1 MRDTWFDSHFIDLFN
16 RDIFP
21 HLESKLNEGYFLKQE
36 IQSQKYERFN
46 ARVRDS
52 RDKRKQK
59 INRRLRL
66 ARHAR
71 ERGEAR
77 ARDALSGQTISKP
90 TYESVEHIFENMQS
104 GKTRKRRDMFRG
116 GLGLRKDLKMS
127 MMSSLRGDHKEKD
140 RNRKRAERALGEE
153 FSILSYPLFEQEDQT
168 QDQPQDQAQEQPQ
181 EDQEDPQ
188 MQIPMSY
195 IQMFSQTAAL
205 RSKVRNVFENLSN
218 ISYKILSE
226 KYSVRSINKD
236 DRDFQIENS
245 IILVSRICSGA
256 SAEELQVMEQFEN
269 GRFYDFDEKAF
280 DISRSMLLQFGENC
294 VKNLMHAREIEL
306 FEDSPGSM
314 RTQILCQD
322 NTIKIISGK
331 TYITTS
337 TESPNYGIRTQR
349 DIKLVL
355 SQTPEVFIGG
365 HPVLMEIF
373 TMFADIEDSIPEKGT
388 TDFIN
393 TELDQIFSQLVQE
406 KNIFKGSDFE
416 KSLKFALTKN
426 YLYGSNIVDARAN
439 SSLLLTEDGLF
450 RLTDEFME
458 YLSRNAQLQ
467 IKPKKLFKSTY
478 GRKEKNSKLPKTIEK
493 YKAIIEQ
500 VKEKMVMKEPSKEE
514 VLVSLPSIILTSLVE
529 YFDFD
534 FSVSV
539 NPIQTASN
547 KERKSN
553 EFNTVVVKGK
563 EVRIPVTLD
572 KGDMFTNTIKED
584 IDLACDIL
592 VERNMMSKFVANGVK
607 GTKNKSDIPEELK
620 MLIATVLSDTKNNRK
635 ISIIEKLEGYEKKY
649 SKKTS
654 HHRSNRNK
662 ARRAAE
668 KKFGAAAIKGKD
680 VDHKDG
686 NPMNN
691 SPSNLRLRSKGDN
704 RSDNGHHKGE
714 PHKKAMRGITNTFKR
729 KDK

>member
-1 MRDTWFDSHFIDLFN
+1 MRETWFDSHFIDLFN

-46 ARVRDS
+46 AKVRDA
-52 RDKRKQK
+52 RDQRKK
-59 INRRLRL
+59 TINRRLRL

-77 ARDALSGQTISKP
+77 ARDALAGQPISKP

-116 GLGLRKDLKMS
+116 GMGLRKDLKMS
-127 MMSSLRGDHKEKD
+127 MMSSLKGDHKEKD

-153 FSILSYPLFEQEDQT
+153 FSILSYPIFEEEDQT
-168 QDQPQDQAQEQPQ
+168 QDQTQEQPQ
-181 EDQEDPQ
+181 EGQEDPQ

-195 IQMFSQTAAL
+195 IDMFSQTAAL
-205 RSKVRNVFENLSN
+205 RSKVKNVFENLSN

-226 KYSVRSINKD
+226 KYNVKSVNKD
-236 DRDFQIENS
+236 DRDFQIENA

-256 SAEELQVMEQFEN
+256 VAEELQVMEQFEN

-280 DISRSMLLQFGENC
+280 DIARSMLLQLGENC
-294 VKNLMHAREIEL
+294 IKNLMHAKEIEI
-306 FEDSPGSM
+306 FEDSPGSL
-314 RTQILCQD
+314 RTQIICQE
-322 NTIKIISGK
+322 NTFKIISGK

-337 TESPNYGIRTQR
+337 TESPNYGIKTQR

-355 SQTPEVFIGG
+355 SQTPETFIAG

-373 TMFADIEDSIPEKGT
+373 SLFADIEDSIPEKGT
-388 TDFIN
+388 IDFIN
-393 TELDQIFSQLVQE
+393 VQLDEIFSELVKE
-406 KNIFKGSDFE
+406 KNVFKGSEFE
-416 KSLKFALTKN
+416 KYLKFALTKS
-426 YLYGSNIVDARAN
+426 YLYGTNIVDPRAN
-439 SSLLLTEDGLF
+439 ATLLLTEDGLYK
-450 RLTDEFME
+450 LTDEFME
-458 YLSRNAQLQ
+458 YLSRNALLE
-467 IKPKKLFKSTY
+467 IKPKKMYKSIS
-478 GRKEKNSKLPKTIEK
+478 GRREKGSKLPKAIEK
-493 YKAIIEQ
+493 YKAIVEQ
-500 VKEKMVMKEPSKEE
+500 VKEKMEMKEPSKEE
-514 VLVSLPSIILTSLVE
+514 VLLSLPSTILTSIVE
-529 YFDFD
+529 YFDFN
-534 FSVSV
+534 FSVSI
-539 NPIQTASN
+539 NPIQKATN

-553 EFNTVVVKGK
+553 EFNTVFVKGK
-563 EVRIPVTLD
+563 EVKIPVTLD

-620 MLIATVLSDTKNNRK
+620 MLIATILCDTKNDRK
-635 ISIIEKLEGYEKKY
+635 TSIIEKLEGYEKKY

-691 SPSNLRLRSKGDN
+691 SPSNLRLRSRGEN

-714 PHKKAMRGITNTFKR
+714 PHKKAMRGITNTFKG

>member
-1 MRDTWFDSHFIDLFN
+1 
-16 RDIFP
+16 
-21 HLESKLNEGYFLKQE
+21 
-36 IQSQKYERFN
+36 
-46 ARVRDS
+46 
-52 RDKRKQK
+52 
-59 INRRLRL
+59 
-66 ARHAR
+66 
-71 ERGEAR
+71 
-77 ARDALSGQTISKP
+77 
-90 TYESVEHIFENMQS
+90 
-104 GKTRKRRDMFRG
+104 
-116 GLGLRKDLKMS
+116 
-127 MMSSLRGDHKEKD
+127 
-140 RNRKRAERALGEE
+140 
-153 FSILSYPLFEQEDQT
+153 
-168 QDQPQDQAQEQPQ
+168 
-181 EDQEDPQ
+181 
-188 MQIPMSY
+188 
-195 IQMFSQTAAL
+195 
-205 RSKVRNVFENLSN
+205 
-218 ISYKILSE
+218 
-226 KYSVRSINKD
+226 
-236 DRDFQIENS
+236 
-245 IILVSRICSGA
+245 
-256 SAEELQVMEQFEN
+256 
-269 GRFYDFDEKAF
+269 
-280 DISRSMLLQFGENC
+280 MLLQFGENC
-294 VKNLMHAREIEL
+294 IKNLMHAREIEL

-439 SSLLLTEDGLF
+439 ASLLLTEDGLF

-493 YKAIIEQ
+493 YKAIVEQ

-714 PHKKAMRGITNTFKR
+714 PHKKAMRGITNTFKG
-729 KDK
+729 KGK